1 MKIKI
6 INTIKKQWLIIWIL
20 AASTILVTML
30 ASAESFF
37 TLSPL
42 KRVLVSKDGH
52 GLLFSSNILEK
63 SENDVISY
71 IPSYQTGNTPYT
83 VNLYLWN
90 FDEKDEGTRYTED
103 INYKLEA
110 KFTDT
115 EGNVLDAEA
124 VGAHT
129 VVIAPTVPSGTALT
143 LSSASLSGELTDQK
157 LAYSDSSSTENAYTV
172 TFTGWSLDDDTEIC
186 VQIRAIPTQK
196 NSGEM
201 YTDLSELARIVGLR
215 RARVSG
221 SNGWKANIS
230 EMTSSNSPT
239 DFDGYNLIVSGSGK
253 ATITISWDTTMLDVN
268 KNFYTSTDNVFGYI
282 FSGEEAEI
290 VDGGVSDDGW
300 RTITIS
306 ADTSKESQNNRN
318 RYTLQLY
325 KSGILDDASYP
336 ENWDTLFALNTSA
349 AESPN
354 AWLRVNIE

>member
-1 MKIKI
+1 MRSNILDI
-6 INTIKKQWLIIWIL
+6 IKKQWLIIWII
-20 AASTILVTML
+20 AASMMLITIV

-63 SENDVISY
+63 PEGGSISY
-71 IPSYQTGNTPYT
+71 IPSYKTGDAPY
-83 VNLYLWN
+83 NADLYLWN
-90 FDEKDEGTRYTED
+90 FDTKDEGSRYTED

-115 EGNVLDAEA
+115 EGNDLNAEA
-124 VGAHT
+124 VGART
-129 VVIAPTVPSGTALT
+129 VVITPTVPSGSALT
-143 LSSASLSGELTDQK
+143 LSSESLSGELTGQT
-157 LAYSDSSSTENAYTV
+157 LAYSDSSSTENAYTI
-172 TFTGWSLDDDTEIC
+172 TFTGWSLDDDTDIC

-196 NSGEM
+196 NSGEA
-201 YTDLSELARIVGLR
+201 YTDLSEIARIVGLR
-215 RARVSG
+215 KARVSG

-230 EMTSSNSPT
+230 EMTSSNTPT
-239 DFDGYNLIVSGSGK
+239 DFDAYNLIVSGSGK
-253 ATITISWDTTMLDVN
+253 ATITISWDTTKLDVN

-290 VDGGVSDDGW
+290 VDGGVSDGW
-300 RTITIS
+300 RTITIN
-306 ADTSKESQNNRN
+306 ADTSKVAQNNRN

-325 KSGILDDASYP
+325 KTGVLDDKTYP
-336 ENWDTLFALNTSA
+336 ADWDTLFAKNLTA

-354 AWLRVNIE
+354 AWLRVSIE